1 MRYEMIEKSVS
12 YFTVT
17 LVSNELF
24 QINARGFLGK
34 RVKVTISSLYNNQY
48 FCSIYSIGVS

>member
-1 MRYEMIEKSVS
+1 MIEKSVS

-24 QINARGFLGK
+24 QINAREFLGK
-34 RVKVTISSLYNNQY
+34 RLKVTISSLDNDQY